1 MQSIHKMCK
10 FISESI
16 NFFTFLTKRQNYI
29 YEIFSLLLL
38 PTATLQRV
46 RSKDIAEKTM
56 FEKIVVLGC

>member
-1 MQSIHKMCK
+1 MCK

-16 NFFTFLTKRQNYI
+16 NFLHFLPNVKITPMKF
-29 YEIFSLLLL
+29 FSLLLL

-56 FEKIVVLGC
+56 FEKIFGVGLLEKLT